1 MIRLT
6 DERRLAL
13 FPTETIVRDSHH
25 CHDMLRAGF
34 EPVFESRV
42 RFCWMKFT
50 VWKVFIFKVFLVR
63 IFDIRTEY
71 GETRSNAVFS
81 PYAGKRRSQK
91 LRIWTLFT
99 QWLYIRDKHYI
110 MAPFP
115 ASVSV
120 LFDRVHFPTL
130 YYFFFQCFFQFFIRK
145 SLVLKWVLN
154 GCQLC
159 SFFPTSV

>member
-1 MIRLT
+1 MIRCEQDLNLCLNPGF
-6 DERRLAL
+6 RL
-13 FPTETIVRDSHH
+13 
-25 CHDMLRAGF
+25 
-34 EPVFESRV
+34 
-42 RFCWMKFT
+42 CWMKFT
-50 VWKVFIFKVFLVR
+50 ARKVFKVFLVR
-63 IFDIRTEY
+63 IFHIRTEY

-81 PYAGKRRSQK
+81 PNAGKHGSQK